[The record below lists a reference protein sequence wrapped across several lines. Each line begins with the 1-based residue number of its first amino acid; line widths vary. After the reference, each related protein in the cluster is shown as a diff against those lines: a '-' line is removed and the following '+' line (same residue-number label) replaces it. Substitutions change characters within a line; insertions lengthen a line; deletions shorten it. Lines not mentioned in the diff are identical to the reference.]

1 MEDCEA
7 LELPIQDV
15 LKIRKEFPSVASL
28 LYDTSEE
35 ACADLLQKRL
45 RVQDILN
52 QQPNQSQVDNTER
65 VQQIDDNFSE

>member
-35 ACADLLQKRL
+35 ACADLL
-45 RVQDILN
+45 
-52 QQPNQSQVDNTER
+52 
-65 VQQIDDNFSE
+65 